1 VEADDG
7 SVIVEY
13 ASVVAAIGVLVST
26 ISGSFGQRLAA
37 LPTSNGTALT
47 AVSAGARAQKVPPG
61 EARAVYRQAPYK
73 KPVLK
78 YLYTVGW
85 IGGKKS
91 ALSCLFARTQRDDTE
106 REGLVE
112 IRKKAKLVRQLR
124 RVHVSLTTAAATLVR
139 GIASAC
145 S

>member
-1 VEADDG
+1 
-7 SVIVEY
+7 VIAEY
-13 ASVVAAIGVLVST
+13 ASVVAAMAVLVST
-26 ISGSFGQRLAA
+26 ITGAFGQRLAA

-47 AVSAGARAQKVPPG
+47 AVSAGARAQKVPAG
-61 EARAVYRQAPYK
+61 AARAVYNKAPYK

-91 ALSCLFARTQRDDTE
+91 ALSCLFARTSRDDTE
-106 REGLVE
+106 QEALIE
-112 IRKKAKLVRQLR
+112 IRKNTKLARQLR
-124 RVHVSLTTAAATLVR
+124 SVHVPQPVAAETLVR

-145 S
+145 GG